1 MINTKDNKKNFIN
14 FSNHPS
20 SGWGNKQRAA
30 ALELGTEIIDIPFPQ
45 VDPMATSEEIDALV
59 KECVEKIMT
68 HNPSTVM
75 CQGEFRVACRTG
87 IALKELG
94 VLPVVGTTVRRSVE
108 SVDPTTGEVTKKLVF
123 NFEKFA
129 SLL

>member
-1 MINTKDNKKNFIN
+1 MMKGSFVN

-20 SGWGNKQRAA
+20 TGWSDKQRAA
-30 ALELGTEIIDIPFPQ
+30 ALELGSEIVDVQFPQ
-45 VDPMATSEEIDALV
+45 VDPMANSEEIDQLV
-59 KECVEKIMT
+59 AECLETIMS
-68 HNPSTVM
+68 HNPSAVM

-87 IALKELG
+87 IALQEAG

-108 SVDPTTGEVTKKLVF
+108 SVDPKTGEVTKKLVF

-129 SLL
+129 ELL